1 MFGRNKPR
9 WPPIRPRSMRSLR
22 PSPRRFGSRESIQVG
37 EADKMQMFR
46 IFIIGA
52 AMLAC
57 TVIGIAQT
65 SEPTP
70 LTVPTRIPAQ
80 PAPALADVV
89 KEQAELAANIKELEE
104 LKAQN

>member
-1 MFGRNKPR
+1 
-9 WPPIRPRSMRSLR
+9 MRTM
-22 PSPRRFGSRESIQVG
+22 PV
-37 EADKMQMFR
+37 
-46 IFIIGA
+46 FIIGA

-70 LTVPTRIPAQ
+70 LTVPTQIPTQ

-104 LKAQN
+104 LKAQNAEILKQQQAALDTLEQLQRDADQIRIFSKRG